1 MRYIS
6 SKTETTK
13 MKTMT
18 ASAASK
24 EFGHY
29 IDTVQREPVVI
40 TRQNRPV
47 AVTLSMQDAQ
57 DLFRF
62 RVEAGIAEG
71 LNDVEDGRVDLLTS
85 AFSEELK
92 ARFRAS

>member
-1 MRYIS
+1 MRIIRFFE
-6 SKTETTK
+6 ETIQ

-29 IDTVQREPVVI
+29 IDTVQREPVII

-47 AVTLSMQDAQ
+47 AVTLSMQDAKE
-57 DLFRF
+57 LFQF
-62 RVEAGIAEG
+62 RVEAGIAKG
-71 LNDVEDGRVDLLTS
+71 LVDVEEERVNRLTV
-85 AFSEELK
+85 AFSSDLK
-92 ARFRAS
+92 AQFRSR

>member
-1 MRYIS
+1 MS
-6 SKTETTK
+6 ETMK

-47 AVTLSMQDAQ
+47 AVTLSMQDAR
-57 DLFRF
+57 DLFQF

-71 LNDVEDGRVDLLTS
+71 LNDVQDGRIDRLTT

>member
-1 MRYIS
+1 
-6 SKTETTK
+6 

-47 AVTLSMQDAQ
+47 AVTMSIQDAQ

-62 RVEAGIAEG
+62 RVEAGIADG
-71 LNDVEDGRVDLLTS
+71 LSDIKDGRADLLTS

>member
-1 MRYIS
+1 MRNIS
-6 SKTETTK
+6 LKMEIIK

-62 RVEAGIAEG
+62 RIEAGIADG
-71 LNDVEDGRVDLLTS
+71 LNDIQDGRVDLLTS